1 METAAHGYEAVEY
14 DLSLTAEQLQIR
26 DTARRFAAE
35 VLRPVGIEID
45 RMTPEAVIARG
56 SPLYK
61 VLTQAAEL
69 GFTKLRTPAAFGG
82 LEAAP
87 ATAHMVLPAGRSR
100 LLPARHST
108 IEYRVPGPPRS
119 TSAADSL
126 PRAGAAGL
134 FDDRQRTALD
144 GGGAEQL
151 QPHWRRWHSISDVTF
166 YTWAEQVRR
175 VGGLGDAR

>member
-1 METAAHGYEAVEY
+1 MGPALTAGRRPASATGLLPDTAPRCVYTLHAIPGAAAAGRASDNPGAAVVRAAH
-14 DLSLTAEQLQIR
+14 
-26 DTARRFAAE
+26 
-35 VLRPVGIEID
+35 
-45 RMTPEAVIARG
+45 
-56 SPLYK
+56 
-61 VLTQAAEL
+61 
-69 GFTKLRTPAAFGG
+69 
-82 LEAAP
+82 AAP
-87 ATAHMVLPAGRSR
+87 PPSAASPRAVAVFCQHVIQRSN
-100 LLPARHST
+100 
-108 IEYRVPGPPRS
+108 IECLVPPRS